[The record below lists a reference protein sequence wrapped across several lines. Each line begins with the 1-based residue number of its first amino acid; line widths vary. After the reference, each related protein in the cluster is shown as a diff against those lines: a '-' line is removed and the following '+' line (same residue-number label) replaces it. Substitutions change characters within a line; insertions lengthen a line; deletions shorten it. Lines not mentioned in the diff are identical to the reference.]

1 MNRLLRDFLRN
12 LHQAVVTV
20 AVTAGFFAAAGYAI
34 LYLHPIAFLAVIAI
48 ALATAW
54 TSLEY

>member
-12 LHQAVVTV
+12 LCQASTFV
-20 AVTAGFFAAAGYAI
+20 AVTAGFFGAAGYAA

-54 TSLEY
+54 TWLEH